1 LLSPFNFWSTG
12 SLNEVLE
19 NEKPDIIW
27 FNSLLRWLGPNVV
40 KTA

>member
-1 LLSPFNFWSTG
+1 VN
-12 SLNEVLE
+12 SLDEVLE
-19 NEKPDIIW
+19 KEKPDIVW